1 MSEAGPNQIS
11 ERGQGVIATAVLGA
25 GAIVTRADSAAV
37 EKLVSDLQSSDE
49 AVRGAAWQDAA
60 TLGAPAVKP
69 LAALMTHQDFEIA
82 RSAKRALWKIVRH
95 AARPRADKER
105 KAVQAELL
113 MLLFATPLSVCR
125 EALWMLSE
133 FGDSSVV
140 EDVAKLLREAEICED
155 ARCALERMPTSK
167 ATQAL
172 ERAMETAPVD
182 FRPALAN
189 SLRVRGHDIRGYPSQ
204 KLKPSRQTSV
214 EPKK

>member
-1 MSEAGPNQIS
+1 MTEAKPTQIS
-11 ERGQGVIATAVLGA
+11 ESRHGIFAAAVLGA
-25 GAIVTRADSAAV
+25 GVIVARADSAAV

-69 LAALMTHQDFEIA
+69 LAALMVHQDFEIA

-113 MLLFATPLSVCR
+113 MLLFATPLIVCR
-125 EALWMLSE
+125 EAVWMLSE
-133 FGDSSVV
+133 LGDSGVV
-140 EDVAKLLREAEICED
+140 EDVAKLLREAEICEE

-167 ATQAL
+167 ATRAL
-172 ERAMETAPVD
+172 ERAMETAPED
-182 FRPALAN
+182 FRFALAN
-189 SLRVRGHDIRGYPSQ
+189 SLRARGRAVKAYPTQ
-204 KLKPSRQTSV
+204 KLLPTRPTSV
-214 EPKK
+214 KPK